1 MLQNT
6 VLDFLQSVMVA
17 VKDLSRLLKVDLFGF
32 SHSPLEGR
40 DKIKIIIQGVVLR
53 SVGRFLLKTAKDP
66 FCLLL
71 HVLGHTAMLYLV
83 LEAGLILLA
92 LRIHLIEFFLED
104 TDLFLDRCL
113 LIIIVLLIVAAGHID
128 LQIDRALEPQQR
140 IMNQR
145 TSFLKGIRGQQGI
158 LLLLGHIKELTEG
171 RGKFIHS
178 LDRPDELDRILAASD
193 VRSQFRRLFAQ
204 LLK

>member
-1 MLQNT
+1 MLQDT
-6 VLDFLQSVMVA
+6 VLNFLQAVMVA
-17 VKDLSRLLKVDLFGF
+17 VKDLSRLFKVDFFGF

-40 DKIKIIIQGVVLR
+40 DEIEIVIQGVVLR

-128 LQIDRALEPQQR
+128 LQIDRALESKKR
-140 IMNQR
+140 IVNQR
-145 TSFLKGIRGQQGI
+145 ASFLERVRGQQGI
-158 LLLLGHIKELTEG
+158 LLLFRHIEELAES

-193 VRSQFRRLFAQ
+193 VRSQLRRLFTQ